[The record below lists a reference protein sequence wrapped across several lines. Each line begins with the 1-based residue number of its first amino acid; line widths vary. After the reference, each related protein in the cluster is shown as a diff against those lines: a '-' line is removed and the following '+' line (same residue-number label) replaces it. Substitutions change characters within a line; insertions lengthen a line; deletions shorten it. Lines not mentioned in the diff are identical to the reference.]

1 MRFSAGL
8 FYDFRPPFF
17 GQGINYDGLS
27 KLVNDTLQD
36 SVGSQWIYEFPDDG
50 VKK

>member
-8 FYDFRPPFF
+8 FYDFRSPFL
-17 GQGINYDGLS
+17 GQGINYGGLS
-27 KLVNDTLQD
+27 KLVNDALQD